1 MSLEIRMKE
10 RNLDNHERDVI
21 RYLRSNNNTF
31 NITYDDLYKY
41 TDTPDRK
48 PYYDDNLLLPE
59 DDAEGEEW
67 TQVPG
72 YSKSYVSNYHRFK
85 LDIGN
90 GIYRLLKQDVVYI
103 DGDPYLYVFL
113 HDEVKTTRCFVDRV
127 IYATYVDPE
136 FPIYQYSP
144 DHIIQHLNSNT
155 LDNRPENLK
164 AIPRNIS

>member
-1 MSLEIRMKE
+1 MDEFELHYNDYAKNIKC
-10 RNLDNHERDVI
+10 NVI
-21 RYLRSNNNTF
+21 HVKYGE
-31 NITYDDLYKY
+31 LYKY
-41 TDTPDRK
+41 IDAPDPK

-67 TQVPG
+67 ARIPG

-113 HDEVKTTRCFVDRV
+113 HDDVNTTRCLVDRA
-127 IYATYVDPE
+127 IYATYVDST
-136 FPIYQYSP
+136 FPIYQWNP
-144 DHIIQHLNSNT
+144 THKIIHVNQNT
-155 LDNRPENLK
+155 LDSNPENLK
-164 AIPRNIS
+164 KVKVK